1 MTLKKISVFFILSFQ
16 FLAYTL
22 SAQTTK
28 VPDGILFQAI
38 AKDPSGNPAKGR
50 TIYIKNA
57 ILQTSINGPEV
68 YLEAHKIVA
77 SQEGVFTI
85 VIGKGNKLLGPNSI
99 TNLDWSSGPYFL
111 NIKAAIAPSIP
122 LANWVADEHYVD
134 MGTSQFWTV
143 PFALYAARV
152 EGFEL
157 KLNIAD
163 TSAMLAPYLK
173 KVDTIN
179 LSNRI
184 NSKLSAS
191 DTASLSSRINAK
203 LNITDT
209 ASLSSRINRRLVI
222 TDTAAMLINYAKK
235 NAIPDT
241 NSLSNRIN
249 SKLSASDTVSL
260 SSRINFKLTASDTAS
275 LSARINTKLNVAD
288 TASLSSRI
296 NRRLVIT
303 DTAAM
308 LINYAKKNDI
318 PDTASLSTRINSKL
332 TTSDTVSLSSRINRR
347 LVITDTATML
357 INYAKKNDIPDTASL
372 SNRINFKLT
381 ATDTASLSNRINSK
395 LTASDTA
402 SLSTRINSKLT
413 ASDTVSLSSRI
424 NRRLVIADTAA
435 MLINYAKKYDIPDT
449 TSLST
454 RINSKLT
461 ASDTVSLSS
470 RVLAKLS
477 IADTAVMLNNYA
489 KRADIL
495 DTISLSNRI
504 NNKESINNK
513 TLILSADRNSDI
525 KYPSAK
531 AVKHYVDSLI
541 TINSIAGNNTST
553 SSVSVVDADANT
565 KGIIQLTGDLAGTA
579 VSPRIASGV
588 VTNDK
593 IANGISAVKVG
604 LGNVTNTSDADK
616 PVSILQQAAL
626 DTKLAIADTALML
639 NRRIGRDTI
648 FLSQSIE
655 AKENSI
661 NKSLDINTDASSDVK
676 FPSVKAVKTY
686 VDSSIVASGNG
697 GGNSNNSNSNVTDA
711 DATNKGIL
719 KLAGDLSGTAAL
731 PLVANGAIVT
741 SKIANGAVTDLKI
754 ANGISASKVGL
765 GNVDNTSDIDK
776 PISTLTQ
783 AALDTKYSNAQAQA
797 LIGNLNNKVNISD
810 TSTMLS
816 ARFARDTLFIS
827 NRINQK
833 VNLADSGTVYATPY
847 QIIANTFD
855 STSLSDRINLKYDAA
870 NGDILFN
877 RINTKLNAV
886 DTVYLSNRINSKLNI
901 ADSSYGYV
909 TPTRLLNA
917 ATDTSQLSNRIDE
930 KLNTADTARMLRD
943 YMLKAGLSSVATTG
957 NYLDLINKPVLSNN
971 SGAVT
976 SVNSLIGDIVIDK
989 SSLGLGNVDNTSDAN
1004 KPISFLTNNALTGK
1018 ISSSLINAPNGV
1030 AGLDANTKI
1039 PSSLLPPISFTAIS
1053 VVANAAEMQTL
1064 GMSSVKGTVCV
1075 RTDVSKSFILNT
1087 DFSTSLSDWIELLT
1101 PGAPVQS
1108 VNGNIGVVNLKT
1120 NNIGELTNLYF
1131 TDARARAALTANA
1144 PVLFNPTTGV
1154 FSIDTSNNV
1163 NSIATKWNVLQQT
1176 AASTSG
1182 LALKVNISDTAN
1194 MLYPYAKNYQV
1205 ANGLAAKLSI
1215 ADTSYML
1222 SQRIGKD
1229 TLSLSNRLNAKLS
1242 ITDTAFM
1249 LSSRI
1254 ARDTILLSERI
1265 SSKVSIADTSVMLSS
1280 RFARD
1285 TAALSNRINLKLNI
1299 SDTALMLSKRFARD
1313 TAALSNRINLKLNTA
1328 DTAAML
1334 TSYLASIH
1342 TKENS
1347 VNKST
1352 DTSLG
1357 GLSPSNVLFPT
1368 QLAVKKY
1375 IENNAATISSSS
1387 TGNVVDATTSIK
1399 GKIQLAGDLG
1409 GTAASP
1415 QVLSIGGIL
1424 KDTLAEAI
1432 NLMKASTPDNIVN
1445 YIVRRSPVGDFSGS
1459 TITAN
1464 TFRGNLIG
1472 NVTGNVT
1479 GNITGNVIGSLS
1491 GNATNVSG
1499 IVALTNGGTG
1509 ANSATSAKTNLGLGN
1524 IDNTSDLNKPVS
1536 TAQQTALDLKANLAS
1551 PTFTGLPVLPTGT
1564 IGVTQSLNDNSTKL
1578 ATTAYVANAL
1588 ADASGSITNSVAD
1601 ATTTS
1606 KGKILLGG
1614 DLGGTAS
1621 APVVMLV
1628 GGKTKDSI
1636 ASTVDAFATAT
1647 NTNLAN
1653 AVVKR
1658 DGSGSF
1664 SATSI
1669 SSNLIGN
1676 VTGNLTGNVTGNLTG
1691 TVTGNA
1697 TNVSGVVAIAN
1708 GGTGAT
1714 TSIDA
1719 RTNLGIGNI
1728 NNTSDANKPVST
1740 PQQAALD
1747 LKADLASPT
1756 FTGLPVLPTGTTG
1769 VTQSLNDNSTK
1780 LATTAYVAN
1789 ALADASGS
1797 ITNSVADATTT
1808 SKGKIL
1814 LGGDLGGTASAPV
1827 VMLVGGKTKDS
1838 IASTVDAFATATNT
1852 NLANAV
1858 VKRDG
1863 SGSFSATSIS
1873 SNLIGNVTGNLTG
1886 NVTGN
1891 LTGTVTGNA
1900 TNVSGVVAIANGGTG
1915 ATTSIDARTNLG
1927 IGNINNTSDANK
1939 PVSTPQ
1945 QAALDLKAD
1954 LASPT
1959 FTGLP
1964 VLPTGTT
1971 GVTQSL
1977 NDNSTKLATTAYVAN
1992 ALADAS
1998 GSITN
2003 SVADATTTSKGKIL
2017 LGGDLGG
2024 TAIAPQVLSV
2034 GTVTKDQIVATT
2046 TLVNTAT
2053 SSGTAS
2059 TLVLRDVNGSFAG
2072 NLSGNATNVTGIVA
2086 IANGGTGTNSIAA
2099 MKTAYGLNNLD
2110 NTSDINKPISSLT
2123 QTALNLKINNS
2134 LIGVANGVAS
2144 LGADGKVPTA
2154 QLPSFSITSV
2164 SVVNSS
2170 ASMLALTGLSVGSVA
2185 VRTDNATN
2193 FILTALPASTLSN
2206 WVSFSPAGVN
2216 VQSVNGATGAVAL
2229 TGAANRISVTS
2240 NVFDIASTYA
2250 GQSSITTLGTIG
2262 TGVWNGTTIAI
2273 NKGGTGATTA
2283 NDGFNALAPA
2293 QSGHTG
2299 KFLTTNGT
2307 NTSWASIGAAG
2318 GWSTT
2323 GNSGTVDGTN
2333 FFGTTDAQPLNFQ
2346 VGGLASGRLDVSS
2359 TIGQATLGYGAG
2371 ANTVRNTSTLLGTKN
2386 TALGYQ
2392 AIFNTNYG
2400 KENTALGYQALLNNF
2415 NGSSSTAI
2423 GYQALSNA
2431 NNLNSTSDFIS
2442 YNTAVG
2448 YQAMQGSATPAS
2460 NTATYNTAIGYQA
2473 LKAFTTGGYN
2483 NAIGVFAL
2491 ASNTTGSN
2499 NAALGFQALTSNTTG
2514 YQNIA
2519 IGSYALS
2526 SNTTGIRNTAIG
2538 YNTLSSISTGSN
2550 NTAIGFQAN
2559 VTGDV
2564 SNSAAIGF
2572 SASTSVANTIQ
2583 LGNGSIVNVNTSGAY
2598 TSANTTQATSN
2609 TTGALIIAGGA
2620 GIAKNTFI
2628 GGNLN
2633 VTGTSALTGAAT
2645 FAGGITASGAST
2657 NTLNNVTVQNTS
2669 TLAATNISGITTI
2682 SNSTASN
2689 ATNNGALVVSGG
2701 TGIGGNLI
2709 VGGNTNITGTTTITG
2724 PTTLNSISFGTTPT
2738 TNDNSTRLATTAYVM
2753 STLASPS
2760 NGFAW
2765 STTGNANMTDGSRFF
2780 GTTDAQPL
2788 NFQVGGLASGR
2799 LDVSSTIGQATLGYG
2814 AGANTV
2820 RNTSTLLGTKN
2831 TALGY
2836 QAIFNTNYGKENTAL
2851 GYQALLNNF
2860 NGSSS
2865 TAIGYQALSNANNL
2879 NSTSDFISYNTAV
2892 GYQAMQGS
2900 ATPASNTATYNT
2912 AIGYQAL
2919 KAFTTGGYNNAIGVF
2934 ALASNTTG
2942 SNNAALGFQALTSNT
2957 TGYQNIAIGSYALSS
2972 NTTGIRNTAIGYNTL
2987 SSISTG
2993 SNNTAIGFNANVTG
3007 DVSNSM
3013 ALGNSATTNTANTI
3027 QLGNASIAKVNTSG
3041 AIVTTNDI
3049 TAKHIKGNSGA
3060 LSIAASTG
3068 AGTSPSAV
3076 SVTGTDMSGVVS
3088 LTTGTSPSVNAVL
3101 ATITY
3106 NTAFSTAPVVVITP
3120 ANAAT
3125 ASLAAAQAVWVNI
3138 TTTGFTI
3145 NTNGTAVGASTAYKW
3160 NYVVIQ

>member
-395 LTASDTA
+395 LTALDTA
-402 SLSTRINSKLT
+402 
-413 ASDTVSLSSRI
+413 
-424 NRRLVIADTAA
+424 
-435 MLINYAKKYDIPDT
+435 
-449 TSLST
+449 SLST

-1814 LGGDLGGTASAPV
+1814 LGGDLGGTA
-1827 VMLVGGKTKDS
+1827 
-1838 IASTVDAFATATNT
+1838 
-1852 NLANAV
+1852 
-1858 VKRDG
+1858 
-1863 SGSFSATSIS
+1863 
-1873 SNLIGNVTGNLTG
+1873 
-1886 NVTGN
+1886 
-1891 LTGTVTGNA
+1891 
-1900 TNVSGVVAIANGGTG
+1900 
-1915 ATTSIDARTNLG
+1915 
-1927 IGNINNTSDANK
+1927 
-1939 PVSTPQ
+1939 
-1945 QAALDLKAD
+1945 
-1954 LASPT
+1954 
-1959 FTGLP
+1959 
-1964 VLPTGTT
+1964 
-1971 GVTQSL
+1971 
-1977 NDNSTKLATTAYVAN
+1977 
-1992 ALADAS
+1992 
-1998 GSITN
+1998 
-2003 SVADATTTSKGKIL
+2003 
-2017 LGGDLGG
+2017 
-2024 TAIAPQVLSV
+2024 IAPQVLSV

-2448 YQAMQGSATPAS
+2448 YQAMQGSSTPAS

-2550 NTAIGFQAN
+2550 NTAIG
-2559 VTGDV
+2559 
-2564 SNSAAIGF
+2564 
-2572 SASTSVANTIQ
+2572 
-2583 LGNGSIVNVNTSGAY
+2583 
-2598 TSANTTQATSN
+2598 
-2609 TTGALIIAGGA
+2609 
-2620 GIAKNTFI
+2620 
-2628 GGNLN
+2628 
-2633 VTGTSALTGAAT
+2633 
-2645 FAGGITASGAST
+2645 
-2657 NTLNNVTVQNTS
+2657 
-2669 TLAATNISGITTI
+2669 
-2682 SNSTASN
+2682 
-2689 ATNNGALVVSGG
+2689 
-2701 TGIGGNLI
+2701 
-2709 VGGNTNITGTTTITG
+2709 
-2724 PTTLNSISFGTTPT
+2724 
-2738 TNDNSTRLATTAYVM
+2738 
-2753 STLASPS
+2753 
-2760 NGFAW
+2760 
-2765 STTGNANMTDGSRFF
+2765 
-2780 GTTDAQPL
+2780 
-2788 NFQVGGLASGR
+2788 
-2799 LDVSSTIGQATLGYG
+2799 
-2814 AGANTV
+2814 
-2820 RNTSTLLGTKN
+2820 
-2831 TALGY
+2831 
-2836 QAIFNTNYGKENTAL
+2836 
-2851 GYQALLNNF
+2851 
-2860 NGSSS
+2860 
-2865 TAIGYQALSNANNL
+2865 
-2879 NSTSDFISYNTAV
+2879 
-2892 GYQAMQGS
+2892 
-2900 ATPASNTATYNT
+2900 
-2912 AIGYQAL
+2912 
-2919 KAFTTGGYNNAIGVF
+2919 
-2934 ALASNTTG
+2934 
-2942 SNNAALGFQALTSNT
+2942 
-2957 TGYQNIAIGSYALSS
+2957 
-2972 NTTGIRNTAIGYNTL
+2972 
-2987 SSISTG
+2987 
-2993 SNNTAIGFNANVTG
+2993 
-3007 DVSNSM
+3007 
-3013 ALGNSATTNTANTI
+3013 
-3027 QLGNASIAKVNTSG
+3027 
-3041 AIVTTNDI
+3041 
-3049 TAKHIKGNSGA
+3049 
-3060 LSIAASTG
+3060 
-3068 AGTSPSAV
+3068 
-3076 SVTGTDMSGVVS
+3076 
-3088 LTTGTSPSVNAVL
+3088 
-3101 ATITY
+3101 
-3106 NTAFSTAPVVVITP
+3106 
-3120 ANAAT
+3120 
-3125 ASLAAAQAVWVNI
+3125 
-3138 TTTGFTI
+3138 
-3145 NTNGTAVGASTAYKW
+3145 
-3160 NYVVIQ
+3160 